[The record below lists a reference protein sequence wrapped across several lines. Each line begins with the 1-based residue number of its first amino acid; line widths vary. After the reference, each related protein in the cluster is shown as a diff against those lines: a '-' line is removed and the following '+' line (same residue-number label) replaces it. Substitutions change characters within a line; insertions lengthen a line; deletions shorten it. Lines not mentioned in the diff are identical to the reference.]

1 VGPLPSGGIRGGFIV
16 NINSNTIYVRMFIAN
31 VDFSPCFIPFLFSSS
46 FSPKD
51 MALIYI
57 DYKIMIVCFT
67 NVC

>member
-1 VGPLPSGGIRGGFIV
+1 
-16 NINSNTIYVRMFIAN
+16 VRMFIAN